1 MNLPNKL
8 TVLRIILVPLF
19 IAFLLTDAIPCNYI
33 FAMLVFIAAS
43 LTDFFDGR
51 YARKY
56 NMITDFGKFAD
67 PLADKILV
75 ISAYCCF
82 VDMGI
87 ISCIPVIIILF
98 REFAVTSVRLVAASK
113 GKVVAANI
121 WGKAKTVSQIVVV
134 ILVILLLIVSQLI
147 NNEAVSSVFY
157 IIDNAAVWISVF
169 FTVFSGAVYL
179 RDNSDIYITM
189 K

>member
-1 MNLPNKL
+1 MPGIAALALNIAATII
-8 TVLRIILVPLF
+8 TVL
-19 IAFLLTDAIPCNYI
+19 NH
-33 FAMLVFIAAS
+33 IAATVFRAGW
-43 LTDFFDGR
+43 LGLD
-51 YARKY
+51 
-56 NMITDFGKFAD
+56 
-67 PLADKILV
+67 ILV

-87 ISCIPVIIILF
+87 ISCVPVIIILF

-134 ILVILLLIVSQLI
+134 ILVILLLIVSRFI

-157 IIDNAAVWISVF
+157 IIDNAAVWISVL
-169 FTVFSGAVYL
+169 FTVFSGVIYL
-179 RDNSDIYITM
+179 KDNSDIYTTM